1 MVAGCGRGRVAVLV
15 SAVTLSTSF
24 AVVSSVGV
32 VSAEGSVD
40 TVATETGDAL
50 EVAGDLVADAA
61 PVVESADGFV
71 AQLAGSVVEIPAD
84 PVEPLTLGGVG
95 GEVEVELPVVAGV
108 ADGVVDESGAV
119 VFESDTSPVSLAA
132 QATDDGGLQVLVV
145 IDDAT
150 APMEYRFDMTVPDGA
165 VLRSTG
171 DGGAELVGSDGALV
185 SAVAPP
191 WAVDAT
197 GVSVPTSYRIE
208 GSTLVQVVD
217 HHNAAYPVVADPNW
231 KPFWNRVSL
240 YFNRAETKTIMNM
253 GWAAAGL
260 SAHCVAAGGGANPI
274 GAAFGVACLAQFGY
288 IVYVAGVAYN
298 SGGCLQLTK
307 YHLVPTVRAQ
317 RHNGGTCEL

>member
-1 MVAGCGRGRVAVLV
+1 MVAGRGRVAVLV

-71 AQLAGSVVEIPAD
+71 AQVAGSVVEIPAD

-150 APMEYRFDMTVPDGA
+150 APTEYRFDMTVPDGA

-171 DGGAELVGSDGALV
+171 DGGAEVVGSDGALV

-197 GVSVPTSYRIE
+197 GVSVSTSYRIE

-217 HHNAAYPVVADPNW
+217 HAGSTYPVVGDPKFTWGVVTGTVYLNRSETNKLMFGTGLGTVIAYKAPWYISVPFGTITVWANYVYNKGNCVKVKIIPVSSKGLANW
-231 KPFWNRVSL
+231 KL
-240 YFNRAETKTIMNM
+240 GEYGGTE
-253 GWAAAGL
+253 
-260 SAHCVAAGGGANPI
+260 AGG
-274 GAAFGVACLAQFGY
+274 FC
-288 IVYVAGVAYN
+288 
-298 SGGCLQLTK
+298 
-307 YHLVPTVRAQ
+307 R
-317 RHNGGTCEL
+317 